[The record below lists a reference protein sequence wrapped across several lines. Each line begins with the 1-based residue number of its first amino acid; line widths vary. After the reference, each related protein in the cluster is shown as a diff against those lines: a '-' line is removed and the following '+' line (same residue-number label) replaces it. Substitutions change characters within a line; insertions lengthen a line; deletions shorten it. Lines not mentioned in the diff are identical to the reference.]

1 MKKLALILVFGLLL
15 SLTAPFS
22 TVVRAQDP
30 AAADTLSQDDMAAP
44 TLYNPEEE
52 GTEES
57 EASSEWLWYG
67 VAFVV
72 VVGGVLVFKK
82 SGKKK

>member
-22 TVVRAQDP
+22 SVVRAQDP
-30 AAADTLSQDDMAAP
+30 AAADTLSMDDNAAP
-44 TLYNPEEE
+44 MLYNPEEE
-52 GTEES
+52 AEES
-57 EASSEWLWYG
+57 ESSNMALWG
-67 VAFVV
+67 GIAFIV
-72 VVGGVLVFKK
+72 VVGGYLVFKK